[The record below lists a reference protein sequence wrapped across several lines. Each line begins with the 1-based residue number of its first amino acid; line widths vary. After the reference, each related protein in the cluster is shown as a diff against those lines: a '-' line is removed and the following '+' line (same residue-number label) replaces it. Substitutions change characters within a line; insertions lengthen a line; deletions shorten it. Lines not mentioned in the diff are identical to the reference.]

1 MPGIEAM
8 MCATG
13 IPWMRKTGTP
23 EFWLQCFTGLRRSQR
38 KRAARF
44 LVTGCEHWQ
53 GACCPS
59 GDQTM
64 TRHQKTFAMETQH
77 APISAEERVVIY
89 EARQILLRHLNQ
101 NPVLSSWQAVLDYCA
116 LTIRGEVERFHVL
129 YLDKKN
135 RLISDECLATGTVDH
150 VPVYPREVL
159 KRGLELNA
167 TALILVHNHPSGDPE
182 PSRADIT
189 MTKEIRKGC
198 QVLGLTLHDHIIVGI
213 GREVSLRA
221 RGEI

>member
-1 MPGIEAM
+1 MN
-8 MCATG
+8 
-13 IPWMRKTGTP
+13 
-23 EFWLQCFTGLRRSQR
+23 
-38 KRAARF
+38 
-44 LVTGCEHWQ
+44 
-53 GACCPS
+53 
-59 GDQTM
+59 
-64 TRHQKTFAMETQH
+64 RHQKTFGMKPQS
-77 APISAEERVVIY
+77 APLLAEEQVVIY
-89 EARQILLRHLNQ
+89 EARQILLRRLNQ

-116 LTIRGEVERFHVL
+116 LTIRGDVERFHVL

-150 VPVYPREVL
+150 VPVYLREAL
-159 KRGLELNA
+159 KRGLEVNA

-189 MTKEIRKGC
+189 MTKEIQKGC
-198 QVLGLTLHDHIIVGI
+198 KVLGLSLHDHIIVGF